1 MLPAVEFAAVPVNV
15 AVPLAPGV
23 KTIPE
28 GSAPDIEIT
37 AAGEPVVVIVN
48 ENGLPVTA
56 AAEAALVNTG
66 AVDTETLTVSVR

>member
-1 MLPAVEFAAVPVNV
+1 MAFAAVPDKV

-23 KTIPE
+23 NVIPL
-28 GSAPDIEIT
+28 GKAPVNVIT

-66 AVDTETLTVSVR
+66 TVETERLTVSVR